1 MVYLE
6 KSNFFY
12 HVLGSPGPNAFPPAG
27 GLGGLDL
34 GGLLSNPALMNMA
47 TTMLADPNMQ
57 AMMGQLMAG
66 GGPPGAGGAAG
77 MPGGMPPG
85 MPGGMPGGMS
95 GGMPGG
101 PPGGPANL
109 EGLLQA

>member
-1 MVYLE
+1 M
-6 KSNFFY
+6 NFPCEYEFNTN
-12 HVLGSPGPNAFPPAG
+12 LLITTLFSGSPGPNAAFPQG

-34 GGLLSNPALMNMA
+34 GGLLGNPALMNMA

-66 GGPPGAGGAAG
+66 GGPPGAGGAAAG
-77 MPGGMPPG
+77 VPGGMPPG
-85 MPGGMPGGMS
+85 MP

>member
-1 MVYLE
+1 M
-6 KSNFFY
+6 KSLIFLPF
-12 HVLGSPGPNAFPPAG
+12 LGSPGPNAFPPAG

-66 GGPPGAGGAAG
+66 GGPPGAGGAAAG

-85 MPGGMPGGMS
+85 MPGGVPGGMP